1 MHVMYVQGKE
11 SNVSKRMVK
20 KYIKWKKKKTS
31 KKKTKDKVLLRGDL
45 KRFEWANEGKGAV
58 HRKLY
63 KLREAV
69 KLHKCTW

>member
-20 KYIKWKKKKTS
+20 KYIKWKKKK
-31 KKKTKDKVLLRGDL
+31 KKVLLRGDL